1 MAGVACVVDT
11 STIIRL
17 GDEGIFGVI
26 PGLFECTIIPVEV
39 LDEIINHQALKD
51 EIEEYRAEGK
61 IRVAARNT
69 MDRFERASYD
79 AAMDSMRPYLSDRR
93 GLRSNIGEMSV
104 VATAAA
110 LAVPIVLMDDS
121 EAEGVIAR
129 IEGIRDQIGIF
140 RSVAVVKTARFFY
153 QIPRK
158 TERACLSSHGFSR
171 RPSHAAQG
179 GVPEGGALWKPGLSL
194 CRCAVERP
202 LRHLLPC
209 RAAAPTP

>member
-129 IEGIRDQIGIF
+129 IEGIHDQIGIF
-140 RSVAVVKTARFFY
+140 RSVAVVKAARFLD

-158 TERACLSSHGFSR
+158 TERACLKVWMSKHGTPL
-171 RPSHAAQG
+171 PSENG
-179 GVPEGGALWKPGLSL
+179 ELLVE
-194 CRCAVERP
+194 AVRKAT
-202 LRHLLPC
+202 LR
-209 RAAAPTP
+209 